1 MEGLTDTVI
10 ALNDSGC
17 QLCAVNAETV
27 RSLDLPVFG
36 QVKLRGIS
44 DRHLVPADV
53 VNLYY
58 PKASNRGQIWFIP
71 LRQIMYNVIR
81 RNCDAQ
87 HK

>member
-1 MEGLTDTVI
+1 
-10 ALNDSGC
+10 
-17 QLCAVNAETV
+17 
-27 RSLDLPVFG
+27 
-36 QVKLRGIS
+36 
-44 DRHLVPADV
+44 V

-87 HK
+87 HNKSIFCRKKCMFPKWNVGAISLSSVGVLQVQVK